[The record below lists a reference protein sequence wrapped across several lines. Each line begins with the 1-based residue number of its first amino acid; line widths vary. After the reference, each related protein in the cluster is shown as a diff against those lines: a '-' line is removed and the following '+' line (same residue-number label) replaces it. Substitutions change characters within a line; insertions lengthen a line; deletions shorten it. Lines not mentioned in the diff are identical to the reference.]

1 MFPTAVNHSVR
12 NAYAVQ
18 KKRGGISLSCCKG
31 RMDIRVVFQTQTRR
45 CFVDNDISVYGPRSK
60 VQGFVKKSL
69 LRHNFA
75 AQISKH
81 IDQSLHSMQCLQKRL
96 SIQRKF
102 WFSFLRF
109 ARENSHRADLDL
121 PNSSEIQIEIASNLE
136 LPPKSICPYKY
147 NNLWHAFQIRW
158 LLTLPISYFLFNPDY

>member
-1 MFPTAVNHSVR
+1 MFPTAVNHSVG

-18 KKRGGISLSCCKG
+18 KKRGGISLSCGKG
-31 RMDIRVVFQTQTRR
+31 RMDIRVVFQTQTRPLLR
-45 CFVDNDISVYGPRSK
+45 RQWHFCLPSK

-81 IDQSLHSMQCLQKRL
+81 IDQSLHSTQCLQKRL
-96 SIQRKF
+96 SIQRRF

-109 ARENSHRADLDL
+109 VNSHRADLDL

-136 LPPKSICPYKY
+136 LPSESICPYKY

-158 LLTLPISYFLFNPDY
+158 LLTLPISYFLS

>member
-1 MFPTAVNHSVR
+1 MFPTAVNHSVG

-18 KKRGGISLSCCKG
+18 KKRGGISLSCGKG
-31 RMDIRVVFQTQTRR
+31 RMDIRVVFQTQTRPLLR
-45 CFVDNDISVYGPRSK
+45 RQWHFCLPSK

-81 IDQSLHSMQCLQKRL
+81 IDQSLHSTQCLQKRL
-96 SIQRKF
+96 SIQRRF

-109 ARENSHRADLDL
+109 VNSHRADLDL

>member
-1 MFPTAVNHSVR
+1 MDGAHISSIS
-12 NAYAVQ
+12 A
-18 KKRGGISLSCCKG
+18 GISLSCGKG
-31 RMDIRVVFQTQTRR
+31 RMDIRVVFQTQTRPLLR
-45 CFVDNDISVYGPRSK
+45 RQWHFCLRSK

-69 LRHNFA
+69 IRHNFA

-81 IDQSLHSMQCLQKRL
+81 IDQSLHSTQRLQKRL
-96 SIQRKF
+96 YIQRRF

-109 ARENSHRADLDL
+109 ARENIYRADLDL
-121 PNSSEIQIEIASNLE
+121 PNSSVIQIEIASNLE

-158 LLTLPISYFLFNPDY
+158 LLTIPISYFLFNPDYEMTSLID

>member
-1 MFPTAVNHSVR
+1 MNNYCSVSDSC
-12 NAYAVQ
+12 Q
-18 KKRGGISLSCCKG
+18 SQCSECIRGPKGKG
-31 RMDIRVVFQTQTRR
+31 RTIFILWHRSHGYKSCVSNTNTTAA
-45 CFVDNDISVYGPRSK
+45 VDNDISIYGPRSKVQGPRSK

-81 IDQSLHSMQCLQKRL
+81 IDQSLHSTQRLQKRL
-96 SIQRKF
+96 YIQRRF

-147 NNLWHAFQIRW
+147 NNL
-158 LLTLPISYFLFNPDY
+158 